1 MEKLSKEE
9 DLKLAQEHIS
19 YERLLT
25 IARKMH
31 LWIFLHSGD
40 DNYEYE
46 KMGITDAE
54 NAILGSIYVVSGDDN
69 DKTER

>member
-1 MEKLSKEE
+1 MKKLSKKE
-9 DLKLAQEHIS
+9 DLELAQKYIS
-19 YERLLT
+19 YERLLE

-46 KMGITDAE
+46 KMGITEEE
-54 NAILGSIYVVSGDDN
+54 NAILGSVYVEKDE
-69 DKTER
+69 K

>member
-1 MEKLSKEE
+1 MNMEKLSEQE
-9 DLKLAQEHIS
+9 DLEIAKEHIS
-19 YERLLT
+19 YERLLQ

-46 KMGITDAE
+46 KMGITDIE
-54 NAILGSIYVVSGDDN
+54 NAILGSIYVVK
-69 DKTER
+69 DKENVEN

>member
-1 MEKLSKEE
+1 MNKEQ
-9 DLKLAQEHIS
+9 DLEIAKEHIS
-19 YERLLT
+19 YERLLN

-46 KMGITDAE
+46 KMGITDVE
-54 NAILGSIYVVSGDDN
+54 NAILGSIYVVKDEEN
-69 DKTER
+69 INE

>member
-1 MEKLSKEE
+1 MNEEK
-9 DLKLAQEHIS
+9 DLEIVKEHIS
-19 YERLLT
+19 YERLLK

-46 KMGITDAE
+46 KMGITDVE
-54 NAILGSIYVVSGDDN
+54 NAILGSVYVVKDEENEDN
-69 DKTER
+69 SEGK

>member
-1 MEKLSKEE
+1 MKKLSEKE
-9 DLKLAQEHIS
+9 DLELAQKHIS
-19 YERLLT
+19 YERLLQ

-46 KMGITDAE
+46 KMGITEEE
-54 NAILGSIYVVSGDDN
+54 NAILGSIYVIKDEE
-69 DKTER
+69 KE

>member
-1 MEKLSKEE
+1 MNKEK
-9 DLKLAQEHIS
+9 DLELAQKHIS
-19 YERLLT
+19 YERLLK

-46 KMGITDAE
+46 KMGITEEE
-54 NAILGSIYVVSGDDN
+54 NAILGSIYVEK
-69 DKTER
+69 DKEDK

>member
-1 MEKLSKEE
+1 MKKLSEKE
-9 DLKLAQEHIS
+9 DLELAQKYIS
-19 YERLLT
+19 YERLLQ

-46 KMGITDAE
+46 KMGITDEE
-54 NAILGSIYVVSGDDN
+54 NAILGSIYVIKDV
-69 DKTER
+69 E